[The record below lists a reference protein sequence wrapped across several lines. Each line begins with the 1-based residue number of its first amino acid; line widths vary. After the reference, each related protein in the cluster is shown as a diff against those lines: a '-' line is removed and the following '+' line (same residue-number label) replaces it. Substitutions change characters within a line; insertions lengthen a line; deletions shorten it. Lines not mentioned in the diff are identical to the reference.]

1 MVLESGE
8 IREFDEPSVL
18 LSNKESMFY
27 KMVQEYVS
35 NILDL
40 FHTFFMIILFDKS
53 LLKYLL

>member
-27 KMVQEYVS
+27 KMVQES
-35 NILDL
+35 EKTD
-40 FHTFFMIILFDKS
+40 
-53 LLKYLL
+53 